1 MSEPVRT
8 ASPVPLPKVEA
19 VMNEFSKYYK
29 RWRQLPDGTYVA
41 MVQLLQSVG
50 IYTGVTESGAS
61 KRFIFN
67 DPTLALAQYEA
78 LTDQACEPVGWT
90 ARR

>member
-1 MSEPVRT
+1 MSDPVRT
-8 ASPVPLPKVEA
+8 ASPIPLPKVEA

-41 MVQLLQSVG
+41 MVQLLKSVG

-61 KRFIFN
+61 NRFIFD
-67 DPTLALAQYEA
+67 DPALALTQYEA
-78 LTDQACEPVGWT
+78 LTDQSSEPTGW
-90 ARR
+90 AIRR